1 VPHLFRQPPRLPLV
15 APSILS
21 ADFMRMGEEAR
32 GVLEA
37 GGDLL
42 HVDVMD
48 GHFVPNLTMG
58 PDMVRG
64 LRRMLPGA
72 FLDVHLMIEKPG
84 EFVRPFVEAGANHLT
99 FHAEVVTPDEARR
112 LAEQVRGLG
121 ASVGLALNPP
131 TAAEAWAGVIPNVD
145 LVLVMSIFPG
155 FSGQKFMPE
164 ILGKVRQ
171 IKDLLRADQRLEMDG
186 GLTLGTAPAC
196 RQAGCDVLA
205 AASAIF
211 GVPSAD
217 RGAVIG
223 RLRG

>member
-1 VPHLFRQPPRLPLV
+1 
-15 APSILS
+15 
-21 ADFMRMGEEAR
+21 M
-32 GVLEA
+32 LEA

-58 PDMVRG
+58 PDMVKG
-64 LRRMLPGA
+64 LRRVLPDA

-84 EFVRPFVEAGANHLT
+84 QFARAFIDAGASHLT
-99 FHAEVVTPDEARR
+99 FHAEVVDHDSARR
-112 LAEQVRGLG
+112 LADEVRGLG

-131 TAAEAWAGVIPNVD
+131 TKVEDWAGVFGSFD

-164 ILGKVRQ
+164 VLPKVRQ
-171 IKDLLRADQRLEMDG
+171 IKGLLPPDQRLEMDG
-186 GLTLGTAPAC
+186 GLTVETAPGC
-196 RQAGCDVLA
+196 REAGCDVLA
-205 AASAIF
+205 AASAVF
-211 GVPSAD
+211 GVE
-217 RGAVIG
+217 RGRRSEVIG

>member
-1 VPHLFRQPPRLPLV
+1 
-15 APSILS
+15 
-21 ADFMRMGEEAR
+21 MGEEAR
-32 GVLEA
+32 GALEA

-64 LRRMLPGA
+64 LRRALPEA

-84 EFVRPFVEAGANHLT
+84 DFAEPFVRAGASHLT

-112 LAEQVRGLG
+112 VAERVKGLG

-131 TAAEAWAGVIPNVD
+131 TMAEAWAAAIPDFD

-164 ILGKVRQ
+164 VLDKVRR
-171 IKDLLRADQRLEMDG
+171 IKGLLRPDQRLEMDG
-186 GLTLGTAPAC
+186 GLTLETAPAC

-205 AASAIF
+205 AASAVF
-211 GVPSAD
+211 GVPAGERAS
-217 RGAVIG
+217 VIG